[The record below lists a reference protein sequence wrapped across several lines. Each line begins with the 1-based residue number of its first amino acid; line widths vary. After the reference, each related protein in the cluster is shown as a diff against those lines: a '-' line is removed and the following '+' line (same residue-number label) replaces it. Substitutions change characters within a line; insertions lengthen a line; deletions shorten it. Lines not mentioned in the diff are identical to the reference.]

1 MQHCDKV
8 MKETGEDW
16 KVNAVISQ
24 LTSEEVSLSVTNGI
38 GWNVIFETEPNKV
51 GLITLEWPSPFI
63 PRNYCKFSV
72 QCLCTSYFTT

>member
-16 KVNAVISQ
+16 KINAVISQ
-24 LTSEEVSLSVTNGI
+24 LTSEEVSLSVADGM

-51 GLITLEWPSPFI
+51 GWIRSGNIELTLGLVGPLVLIGFGA
-63 PRNYCKFSV
+63 
-72 QCLCTSYFTT
+72 